1 LNTRRRARPASR
13 LVARGLACAL
23 IVVASAC
30 RVTPRTPAAVA
41 PPPYVVLRVTA
52 AAQDGDARRRAS
64 TQLVLDG
71 LASELRGNTREAAVR
86 YGDALRVDA
95 NNPLASL
102 AFARLEIFA
111 GDADRGLAHLDR
123 YASLAGEHA
132 DAAHVAGLRGA
143 ALARLGKRALA
154 APYLQEARTLAPSV
168 WDDAQLDA
176 RELR

>member
-1 LNTRRRARPASR
+1 MSAHAHERHSAR
-13 LVARGLACAL
+13 LVALSLACAL
-23 IVVASAC
+23 PALASAC
-30 RVTPRTPAAVA
+30 SVTQRTAGVVA
-41 PPPYVVLRVTA
+41 PVRPPALRISGVA
-52 AAQDGDARRRAS
+52 GEGDARRRAS

-71 LASELRGNTREAAVR
+71 LASEMRGNEREAAAR

-95 NNPLASL
+95 NNPFAAL

-123 YASLAGEHA
+123 YAALAGERA

-154 APYLQEARTLAPSV
+154 QPYLQEASALAPAV
-168 WDDAQLDA
+168 WGDARLDA